1 MELKEYTSRH
11 LGVPYVYLK
20 DEKKYLCEN
29 GVVFTKEE
37 YLKGIDLN
45 AEYKKRSKNGELY
58 DYEFARKNGKLR
70 LLEKEEIRTY
80 REDDRDF
87 LLSIRNG
94 AFRNEDGTYR
104 QEFFDLVS
112 DFENRLK
119 YAKENTS
126 LPVKPNMKRIEEFVM
141 SVNMAALDI

>member
-1 MELKEYTSRH
+1 MELKEYTSVH

-70 LLEKEEIRTY
+70 LLEKEEIHSKEEPLIEKKPKPEGKEAKSVIIMSLALMLTS
-80 REDDRDF
+80 F
-87 LLSIRNG
+87 
-94 AFRNEDGTYR
+94 
-104 QEFFDLVS
+104 VS
-112 DFENRLK
+112 M
-119 YAKENTS
+119 YISTVHTAT
-126 LPVKPNMKRIEEFVM
+126 
-141 SVNMAALDI
+141 